1 MFRFWTSSVLLLLL
15 VGVTFAKEEIPA
27 NVIAGKQVA
36 ADAKLSVGTK
46 LVGIWDKKNYIVEV
60 VEIKRGNQIRIH
72 WVGFDKSEDVDVTPS
87 ELYYIADTTPTRKSK
102 SSTLPKEFQAYDKN
116 GDGQIGL
123 YEWDR
128 ARFAEFKKLDKN
140 NDRFLTPQEL
150 AGKASAPGS
159 GSTAV
164 VASKESTP
172 DSKAPTTQPAD
183 PSEQTEDPG
192 DLEQYTGMIGE
203 TVKFTLTGKTD
214 GRVFGTGIYTTSSDL
229 ATAAVHAGVLKE
241 GKKGTVTVSI
251 VTSPETFT
259 GSTANGVT
267 SSDGAMY
274 TAAYT
279 IK

>member
-1 MFRFWTSSVLLLLL
+1 MFRFWTSSVSLLLLA
-15 VGVTFAKEEIPA
+15 GVTLAKEEIPA

-36 ADAKLSVGTK
+36 PDAKLSVGTK

-72 WVGFDKSEDVDVTPS
+72 WVGFGKSDDVDVSPS

-102 SSTLPKEFQAYDKN
+102 SSALPKEFQAYDKN

-128 ARFAEFKKLDKN
+128 AKFAEFKKLDKN

-150 AGKASAPGS
+150 TVKAAGS

-172 DSKAPTTQPAD
+172 DPKTPTAEPA
-183 PSEQTEDPG
+183 EMTEDPG

-229 ATAAVHAGVLKE
+229 ATAAVHAGVLQA

>member
-1 MFRFWTSSVLLLLL
+1 MFRFWTSSVSLLLLA
-15 VGVTFAKEEIPA
+15 GVTLAKEEIPA

-36 ADAKLSVGTK
+36 PDAKLSVGTK

-72 WVGFDKSEDVDVTPS
+72 WVGFDKSEDVDVSPS

-102 SSTLPKEFQAYDKN
+102 SSALPKEFQVYDKN

-128 ARFAEFKKLDKN
+128 AKFAEFKKLDKN

-150 AGKASAPGS
+150 AGKATVS
-159 GSTAV
+159 GTTAV

-172 DSKAPTTQPAD
+172 DPKATTTESAEPTQLM
-183 PSEQTEDPG
+183 EDPG
-192 DLEQYTGMIGE
+192 DLEQYIGMVGE

-229 ATAAVHAGVLKE
+229 ATAAVHAGVLQA
-241 GKKGTVTVSI
+241 GKKGTVTVTI
-251 VTSPETFT
+251 VTSPETFKGT
-259 GSTANGVT
+259 TANGVT

>member
-1 MFRFWTSSVLLLLL
+1 MFRFWTSSVFLLLV

-36 ADAKLSVGTK
+36 PDAKLSVGTK

-72 WVGFDKSEDVDVTPS
+72 WVGFGKSDDVDVSPS

-102 SSTLPKEFQAYDKN
+102 SSALPKEFQAYDKN

-128 ARFAEFKKLDKN
+128 AKFAEFKKLDKN

-150 AGKASAPGS
+150 TVKAAGS

-172 DSKAPTTQPAD
+172 DPKTPTAEPA
-183 PSEQTEDPG
+183 EMTEDPG

-229 ATAAVHAGVLKE
+229 ATAAVHAGVLQA